1 MKKWKVVSR
10 VHDGLASARIETI
23 EANTIDQLLTFWRD
37 GLSED
42 GFKEGEVDLVC
53 IIALYP
59 KSKKPETHAR
69 N

>member
-53 IIALYP
+53 IIAL
-59 KSKKPETHAR
+59 
-69 N
+69 